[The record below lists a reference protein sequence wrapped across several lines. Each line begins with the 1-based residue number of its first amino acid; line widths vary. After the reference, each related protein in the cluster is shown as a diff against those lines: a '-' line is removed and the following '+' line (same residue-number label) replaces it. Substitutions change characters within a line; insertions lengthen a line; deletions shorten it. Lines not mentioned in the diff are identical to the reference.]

1 MRHFD
6 LIFTQISLKLQLNII
21 NATGSPML
29 SDCLKK
35 NIKLY
40 FFQEVLTAIKTI
52 LTNLIYYTHKVE
64 GLNYKVDRILQLVLI
79 LVQKKIIHQ
88 LKFVDSNL
96 NYSSS
101 EAKWLL
107 KNLETEDGELIKWV
121 FDQLFMSIVDNH
133 PLDLKHQTLIVSIL
147 ESLLLKLTDILTY
160 LLLIESKSN
169 SRIIENTIDV
179 DTLFINA
186 QKNNLYWNSYI
197 KTNFLKPKSIYS
209 GIYTLKIFTGNGFCN
224 KLVYFPMLKLK
235 EKKYLSTLQFIVL
248 IYLEGIDFVY
258 PKIQWTLKKVSTK
271 LISLL

>member
-1 MRHFD
+1 MRQFD

-35 NIKLY
+35 NVKLY
-40 FFQEVLTAIKTI
+40 LLQEVLTEIKTI
-52 LTNLIYYTHKVE
+52 LINLIYYTDKAE
-64 GLNYKVDRILQLVLI
+64 GLNYKVDRVLQLVLI
-79 LVQKKIIHQ
+79 FVQKKMIHQ
-88 LKFVDSNL
+88 LKFVESNL

-121 FDQLFMSIVDNH
+121 FEQLFVSIIDNH
-133 PLDLKHQTLIVSIL
+133 TLDLKQQMLIISIL
-147 ESLLLKLTDILTY
+147 ETLILKLTDILTY
-160 LLLIESKSN
+160 LLLIELKSN
-169 SRIIENTIDV
+169 SRIVENTFDV

-209 GIYTLKIFTGNGFCN
+209 SIYNLKIFTGNRFCN
-224 KLVYFPMLKLK
+224 MLVYFPMLKLK

-248 IYLEGIDFVY
+248 IYLESIDFLY
-258 PKIQWTLKKVSTK
+258 PKIQWTFRKVSTK

>member
-1 MRHFD
+1 MRQFD
-6 LIFTQISLKLQLNII
+6 LIFTKISLKLHCNIL

-29 SDCLKK
+29 SDSLKK

-40 FFQEVLTAIKTI
+40 LFQEVLTAIKKI
-52 LTNLIYYTHKVE
+52 LTTLIYYTNEVE
-64 GLNYKVDRILQLVLI
+64 ELTYKIDRILQLILI
-79 LVQKKIIHQ
+79 LVQKKIINQ

-121 FDQLFMSIVDNH
+121 FEQLFISFVDENT
-133 PLDLKHQTLIVSIL
+133 LDLKYQALIISIL
-147 ESLLLKLTDILTY
+147 ETLLLKLADILTY
-160 LLLIESKSN
+160 LLLLELTTN
-169 SRIIENTIDV
+169 RRITDNTIEV
-179 DTLFINA
+179 DTFFINT

-197 KTNFLKPKSIYS
+197 KTNFLKPKSIYR
-209 GIYTLKIFTGNGFCN
+209 GIYNLKIFTDNGFCT

-248 IYLEGIDFVY
+248 IYLEGIDFFY
-258 PKIQWTLKKVSTK
+258 PKIKWSLKKVCSK
-271 LISLL
+271 LSSLL

>member
-1 MRHFD
+1 MRQFD

-35 NIKLY
+35 NVKLY
-40 FFQEVLTAIKTI
+40 LLQEVLTEIKTI
-52 LTNLIYYTHKVE
+52 LINLIYYTDKAE
-64 GLNYKVDRILQLVLI
+64 GLNYKVDRVLQLVLI
-79 LVQKKIIHQ
+79 FVQKKMIHQ
-88 LKFVDSNL
+88 LKFVESNL

-107 KNLETEDGELIKWV
+107 KNLETEDGELIKLV
-121 FDQLFMSIVDNH
+121 FEQLFVSIIDNH
-133 PLDLKHQTLIVSIL
+133 TLDSKQQMLIGSIL
-147 ESLLLKLTDILTY
+147 ETLILKLTDILTY
-160 LLLIESKSN
+160 LLLIELKSN
-169 SRIIENTIDV
+169 SRIVENTIDV

-209 GIYTLKIFTGNGFCN
+209 GIYNLKIFTGNGFCN

-248 IYLEGIDFVY
+248 IYLESIDFLY
-258 PKIQWTLKKVSTK
+258 PKIQWTFRKVSTK
-271 LISLL
+271 FISLL

>member
-1 MRHFD
+1 MRQFD

-35 NIKLY
+35 NVKLY

-52 LTNLIYYTHKVE
+52 VTNLIYYTDKVE
-64 GLNYKVDRILQLVLI
+64 GLNYKVDRILPLVLI
-79 LVQKKIIHQ
+79 LVQKKIIHK

-121 FDQLFMSIVDNH
+121 FDQLFISILNNH
-133 PLDLKHQTLIVSIL
+133 ALELKQQTLMVSII
-147 ESLLLKLTDILTY
+147 ETLLLKLTEIFTY
-160 LLLIESKSN
+160 LLLIELKSN
-169 SRIIENTIDV
+169 RRIIENTIDV
-179 DTLFINA
+179 DTLFINV

-209 GIYTLKIFTGNGFCN
+209 GIYTLKIFTGKGFCN
-224 KLVYFPMLKLK
+224 KLVYFPALKLK
-235 EKKYLSTLQFIVL
+235 EKKYLSSLQFIVL
-248 IYLEGIDFVY
+248 IYLEVIDFLY
-258 PKIQWTLKKVSTK
+258 PKIQWTFKKLSVK
-271 LISLL
+271 LISLI